1 MGIQFNKDGSMSI
14 TLDDNNN
21 LPQEFFDTMGKG
33 SNVGGSGNVMPAP
46 LENFK
51 FPEGSNVLLNNLLSD
66 SNELD
71 LLDVLQ
77 EGIDK
82 GSEVDLSKLM
92 QDIMKQAE
100 GPEVS
105 AKEAADKNIIKNSNI
120 TKKGIPDEPLSDEDQ
135 ALIKKLKDQGYN
147 DTFISFQLKKKKL
160 VDMAKSG
167 GSKIKK
173 LYEDYGALTSP
184 MNASDD
190 YIQDLINRQK
200 LENNPDL
207 TGPEK
212 DLIESQMDDYDKST
226 SLQTFLNSIRDKY
239 KDLKSDNKKEKVK
252 PEDVIANAPGGTG
265 KGTNADANTNTNTS
279 TNKETKKEEPKD
291 ERTKIGKIMDGLL
304 SKDDFLMDLGL
315 RLMEGE
321 GVFPGAIKAAK
332 TQKAAD
338 AKEAKAKLDAAL
350 ADSLIKDRLAPADVL
365 QIAQVEAANVNPD
378 STSQEYKDA
387 FRNSVIRQTSKSK
400 NDISPTE
407 LMLLTM
413 MSGGD
418 TQEAAQGYLNKF
430 NTPDVAGDAVENFK
444 AYDVGAAS
452 KS

>member
-33 SNVGGSGNVMPAP
+33 SNVGGSGNTMPAP

-51 FPEGSNVLLNNLLSD
+51 FPEGSNKLLNNLLSD
-66 SNELD
+66 SSELD
-71 LLDVLQ
+71 LLNALQ
-77 EGIDK
+77 GGIDK
-82 GSEVDLSKLM
+82 GSEGNLSELMKNIVD
-92 QDIMKQAE
+92 QAE
-100 GPEVS
+100 GPELN
-105 AKEAADKNIIKNSNI
+105 AKELVNKNLIKNSNI
-120 TKKGIPDEPLSDEDQ
+120 TKKDIPDVPLSEEEL
-135 ALIKKLKDQGYN
+135 ALVKKLKDQGYN
-147 DTFISFQLKKKKL
+147 DRFINIQLKKKKIVDL
-160 VDMAKSG
+160 VKGG
-167 GSKIKK
+167 GSKIKQ
-173 LYEDYGALTSP
+173 LYEDYGALGSGTGGV
-184 MNASDD
+184 D
-190 YIQDLINRQK
+190 YATNLVNKQT
-200 LENNPDL
+200 LEENPDL
-207 TGPEK
+207 AGPER
-212 DLIESQMDDYDKST
+212 DLLDAQMEDYEESK
-226 SLQTFLNSIRDKY
+226 SLQALLNTIRDKY
-239 KDLKSDNKKEKVK
+239 KDSKSDNKKEKKADSDTTSIMDSGEVK
-252 PEDVIANAPGGTG
+252 ESRKNKENV
-265 KGTNADANTNTNTS
+265 

-338 AKEAKAKLDAAL
+338 AKEAKAALDTAL

-365 QIAQVEAANVNPD
+365 QIAQVEAANVNPN
-378 STSQEYKDA
+378 TASQEYKDA
-387 FRNSVIRQTSKSK
+387 FRNSVIRQTSKAK
-400 NDISPTE
+400 TDISPTE

-418 TQEAAQGYLNKF
+418 TQAAAQERLNSYNNK
-430 NTPDVAGDAVENFK
+430 NVASDAVENFK
-444 AYDVGAAS
+444 AYNVGAAS